1 MILLEPCLG
10 AWPHLLEPIA
20 RNAVGIQV
28 NKVIC
33 DIDVGGGG
41 GLSGDVVRR
50 PIFCWRRQA
59 LHIRAMNFCSRTGKL
74 NTMAGELGAG
84 EGSCSA
90 VNDTR
95 CRLGVSDVTH
105 YSRSYA
111 V

>member
-1 MILLEPCLG
+1 
-10 AWPHLLEPIA
+10 
-20 RNAVGIQV
+20 
-28 NKVIC
+28 
-33 DIDVGGGG
+33 
-41 GLSGDVVRR
+41 
-50 PIFCWRRQA
+50 
-59 LHIRAMNFCSRTGKL
+59 MNFCSRTGKL